1 MEWKSWKEGLARRQ
15 GMRIV
20 IDGTRKRI
28 EDIIE

>member
-1 MEWKSWKEGLARRQ
+1 MEWKSWNEGLDGKQ

-20 IDGTRKRI
+20 IDSTRKRI